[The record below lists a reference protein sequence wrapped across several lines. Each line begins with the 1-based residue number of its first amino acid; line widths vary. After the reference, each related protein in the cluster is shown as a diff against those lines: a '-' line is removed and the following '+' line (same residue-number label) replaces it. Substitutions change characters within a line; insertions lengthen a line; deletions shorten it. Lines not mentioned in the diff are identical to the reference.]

1 MNESKD
7 KEAGRSRTAVGEV
20 LIRLEDLWKSFGAL
34 EVLKG
39 LKLDIRKGETVVIIG
54 GSGSGKS
61 VILKHIIGLLRP
73 DRGRVVFDHIVI
85 SEESEK
91 NLAEVRERFGM
102 VFQGAALFDSMTVLE
117 NVAFGLRR
125 HTDYGED
132 RIRRTVSEKLRL
144 VGLSGVEDK
153 MPAELSGGM
162 KKRVGVARAIA
173 MEPEVIL
180 YDEPTAGLDP
190 VMSDVISDLIMRVQK
205 SQHATSVVVTHDMK
219 NAYKI
224 ADRIA
229 MLGDGR
235 IIEEGTAAAIQSS
248 ANPAVRSFVRG
259 EADARMKE
267 SLERA

>member
-1 MNESKD
+1 MSTQTQHGAD
-7 KEAGRSRTAVGEV
+7 RSRTAVGEV
-20 LIRLEDLWKSFGAL
+20 LIRLEDLWKSFGPL
-34 EVLKG
+34 QVLKG
-39 LKLDIRKGETVVIIG
+39 LKLDICKGETVVIIG

-91 NLAEVRERFGM
+91 NLAQVRERFGM

-132 RIRRTVSEKLRL
+132 RIRRIVAEKLRL
-144 VGLSGVEDK
+144 VGLTGVEDK

-190 VMSDVISDLIMRVQK
+190 IMSDVVSELIMRVQQ

-219 NAYKI
+219 SAYKI

-229 MLGDGR
+229 MLGEGK
-235 IIEEGTAAAIQSS
+235 IIEEGSPEQIQAS
-248 ANPAVRSFVRG
+248 ANPVVRGFVRG
-259 EADARMKE
+259 EADEKLRQDLDLA
-267 SLERA
+267 